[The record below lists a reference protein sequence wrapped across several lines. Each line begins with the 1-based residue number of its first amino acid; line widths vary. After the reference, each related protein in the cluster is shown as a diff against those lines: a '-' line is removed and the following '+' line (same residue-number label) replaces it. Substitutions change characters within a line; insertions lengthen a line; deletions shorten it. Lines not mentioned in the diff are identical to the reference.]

1 MSKRTTKAE
10 AESAPA
16 TRRRAPAA
24 PKVAAAPEAPA
35 PTAARAR
42 RKTASTT
49 EISQAPDSSPS
60 QNGGPS
66 YDAIATRA
74 YFIALEHGFVGDP
87 MADWL
92 MAEQQLRQ
100 VVS

>member
-1 MSKRTTKAE
+1 MSKRTTKAGT
-10 AESAPA
+10 ESAPA
-16 TRRRAPAA
+16 TRRRTPAA
-24 PKVAAAPEAPA
+24 PEVAAAPESPA
-35 PTAARAR
+35 PKAARAR
-42 RKTASTT
+42 RKSASTT

-60 QNGGPS
+60 PS
-66 YDAIATRA
+66 AVPAHHDIATRA

-92 MAEQQLRQ
+92 MAEEQLRQ